1 MTEQKTSKA
10 LNISLWVA
18 QGLLATA
25 FGMAGFMKLI
35 MPTEE
40 LIAKGMGFVS
50 EYGVGMVRFIGISEV
65 MGALGLILPAVL
77 RIKPILTSMAAIGIA
92 IIMVLAAVYHFSH
105 NEPIMPTIILLVL
118 ALFVAWGRLIKE
130 PIKTK

>member
-65 MGALGLILPAVL
+65 MGALGLILPSVL

-118 ALFVAWGRLIKE
+118 ALFVAWGMLIKE
-130 PIKTK
+130 PIKAK

>member
-35 MPTEE
+35 TPTEE

-65 MGALGLILPAVL
+65 MGALGLILPSVL

-118 ALFVAWGRLIKE
+118 ALFVAWGRLIKV
-130 PIKTK
+130 PIKAK